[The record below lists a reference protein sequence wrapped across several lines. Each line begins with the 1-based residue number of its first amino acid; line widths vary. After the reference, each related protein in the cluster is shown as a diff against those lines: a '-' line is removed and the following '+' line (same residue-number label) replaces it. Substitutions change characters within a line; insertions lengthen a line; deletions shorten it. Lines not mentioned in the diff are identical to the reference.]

1 MYVGC
6 CQESRVSGY
15 VAFWFGYASFR
26 PDGELYG
33 W

>member
-6 CQESRVSGY
+6 CQESRVSGQ
-15 VAFWFGYASFR
+15 AASWFGYASFR

-33 W
+33 G